1 MEIDAKTLRELK
13 KLAGRAVNSKLKGL
27 LTGTEIAMVFDTS
40 SETIRK
46 LRNEKGLPS
55 FKIGKNNF
63 YIEKH
68 VLEWAETQSEK
79 SL

>member
-27 LTGTEIAMVFDTS
+27 LTGTEIAMIFDTS

-46 LRNEKGLPS
+46 LRNDKGLTS
-55 FKIGKNNF
+55 FKVGKNNF

-68 VLEWAETQSEK
+68 VLKWAEAQSEK
-79 SL
+79 LL